1 MANKKR
7 NPAAVATAGGAKGIA
22 VSKNTSITQTAT
34 AANPFITSIRR
45 APPVGKVDWLVS
57 IAGVCTDTHM
67 RGTKLRSYKKFCN
80 AIKYRFRVSLDPIPQ
95 SDWSA
100 IVEAAIAKA
109 GAS

>member
-1 MANKKR
+1 MPNKKR
-7 NPAAVATAGGAKGIA
+7 NPAAVATARGARGIA
-22 VSKNTSITQTAT
+22 VSRNTSITQTAT

-57 IAGVCTDTHM
+57 IEGICTDTPI
-67 RGTKLRSYKKFCN
+67 RDRKLRRYRRFCA
-80 AIKYRFRVSLDPIPQ
+80 AIKYRFRVALDPMPQ